1 MARLSRGRRPG
12 TLRGNA
18 LWGNTLTEG
27 SSCRTEKARIMPEHI
42 RRTLAKRRKIAIPMP
57 GEGGTPDVDGHKLV
71 RAAVLVPLF
80 EEGGNLHVLLT
91 RRTEDVRDHKGQI
104 SFPGGRKDAVDQT
117 MIDTALRECKE
128 EIGVPE
134 ARVRIL
140 GELDDLVTVTDY
152 LVSPY
157 VGLIPH
163 PFPFKISEREIAEL
177 IRLPLK
183 DFLLPERLRIARRMQ
198 YRGRSH
204 TTFFFDMGPHV
215 VWGVTAEILLQ
226 LLETAYGYTAHR
238 DSG

>member
-1 MARLSRGRRPG
+1 MPERIGRR
-12 TLRGNA
+12 
-18 LWGNTLTEG
+18 
-27 SSCRTEKARIMPEHI
+27 
-42 RRTLAKRRKIAIPMP
+42 LANRRKIAIPMP
-57 GEGGTPDVDGHKLV
+57 VEGGTPDGNRQQLV

-80 EEGGNLHVLLT
+80 ETGGGLQVLLT
-91 RRTEDVRDHKGQI
+91 RRTEEVRDHKGQI
-104 SFPGGRKDAVDQT
+104 SFPGGRKDADDRT
-117 MIDTALRECKE
+117 MIDTALRECEE

-163 PFPFKISEREIAEL
+163 PFPFKISEGEIAEL
-177 IRLPLK
+177 IRLPLEG
-183 DFLLPERLRIARRMQ
+183 FLPPERLRIARRMQ

-204 TTFFFDMGPHV
+204 TTYFFDMGPHI

-238 DSG
+238 DAE

>member
-1 MARLSRGRRPG
+1 MRVGRIETGISAGDPG
-12 TLRGNA
+12 DD
-18 LWGNTLTEG
+18 
-27 SSCRTEKARIMPEHI
+27 
-42 RRTLAKRRKIAIPMP
+42 RR
-57 GEGGTPDVDGHKLV
+57 KLV

-80 EEGGNLHVLLT
+80 EEGGKLHVLLT
-91 RRTEDVRDHKGQI
+91 RRTEEVRDHKGQI
-104 SFPGGRKDAVDQT
+104 SFPGGRKDADDRT
-117 MIDTALRECKE
+117 LIATALRECKE

-140 GELDDLVTVTDY
+140 GELDDLVTITDY
-152 LVSPY
+152 LVSPF
-157 VGLIPH
+157 VGLIPY

-177 IRLPLK
+177 IHIPLE
-183 DFLLPERLRIARRMQ
+183 DFLPPERLRIARRLQ

-238 DSG
+238 DAE